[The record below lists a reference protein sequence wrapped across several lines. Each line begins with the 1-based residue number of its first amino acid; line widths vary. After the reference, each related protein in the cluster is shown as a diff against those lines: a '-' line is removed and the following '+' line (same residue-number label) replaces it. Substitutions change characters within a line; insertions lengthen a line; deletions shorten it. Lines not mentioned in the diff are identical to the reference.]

1 MSSIIIYGP
10 PGTGKTTL
18 LSTLCE
24 CGYIPYVFDADK
36 KIHSMDNLKKYV
48 ESGRLRVYEPK
59 AKLNDGSLRSRILL
73 GSKAKINKQPQGYL
87 ELVDWVTALQEEPPE
102 DHDVIVPCV
111 DSATRVLEHLTR
123 MILHIQGV
131 SKMGFDEY
139 KFLLSNLE
147 ELFDSFFS
155 LQTSPGEDE
164 EGNELPPVYPH
175 AILTAHT
182 QTEKDELLGKI
193 KILPRI
199 DGSMRD
205 KIGSYVSEMYYTGV
219 EVNGEDV
226 NYFVQTKP
234 IGMVDQARSSMEGV
248 ETYMP
253 SDFCEIF
260 KMKKDLPKTKE
271 E

>member
-1 MSSIIIYGP
+1 MSSIVVFGP

-18 LSTLCE
+18 LSTLCKV
-24 CGYIPYVFDADK
+24 GYIPWIYDADK
-36 KIHSMDNLKKYV
+36 KIRSMEHLQPLVKEGKI
-48 ESGRLRVYEPK
+48 RVYEPQS
-59 AKLNDGSLRSRILL
+59 KLNSGSLKTRILL
-73 GSKAKINKQPQGYL
+73 GAKAKILQQPQGYL

-102 DHDVIVPCV
+102 DHAVVVPCI
-111 DSATRVLEHLTR
+111 DSLTRVLEHLTR
-123 MILHIQGV
+123 MILHIQQTP
-131 SKMGFDEY
+131 KMGFDEY

-147 ELFDSFFS
+147 EFFDSFFS
-155 LQTSPGEDE
+155 LQNSPGQDE
-164 EGNELPPVYPH
+164 EGKDLPPLYPH
-175 AILTAHT
+175 AVMTAHT

-219 EVNGEDV
+219 EARGDDV
-226 NYFVQTKP
+226 EYYVQTKP

-253 SDFCEIF
+253 SDFSAIF
-260 KMKKDLPKTKE
+260 GEGKGAK
-271 E
+271 